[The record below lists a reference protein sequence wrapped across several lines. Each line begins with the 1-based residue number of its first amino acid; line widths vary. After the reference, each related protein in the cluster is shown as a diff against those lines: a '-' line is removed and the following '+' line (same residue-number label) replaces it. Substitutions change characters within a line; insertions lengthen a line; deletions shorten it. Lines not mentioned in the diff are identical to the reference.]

1 MCSVYDKILNCRHF
15 PSHGLRSCI
24 GHGVRAHA
32 AMAGRSGGCQCLLL
46 GPEGTGKTML
56 LKKLQLLSNKKSLK
70 GSSNAAGGGGEP
82 GGTPS
87 SPAVLPT
94 IPTVGTNVE
103 ELTLGKSLVCVL
115 KEYGGSMA
123 PVWSSAYASCQMVVY
138 VIDTSNLAQISAATV
153 LLVEVLSADGL
164 KDKPLL
170 LFFNKTESHFSMS
183 LVELKSIMRID
194 EMIKCATQT
203 ITVVHGSCVTSE
215 GVDEVLQWIG
225 ENTRQLQRQRH

>member
-1 MCSVYDKILNCRHF
+1 M
-15 PSHGLRSCI
+15 
-24 GHGVRAHA
+24 RAHV
-32 AMAGRSGGCQCLLL
+32 MAGRSGGCQCLFL

-56 LKKLQLLSNKKSLK
+56 LKKLKLLTNKKPPK
-70 GSSNAAGGGGEP
+70 GTSKAAGEP
-82 GGTPS
+82 GDTPS

-103 ELTLGKSLVCVL
+103 DLTLGKNLVCVL

-123 PVWSSAYASCQMVVY
+123 PVWGSAYASCQMVVY
-138 VIDTSNLAQISAATV
+138 VIDTSNLTQISAATV
-153 LLVEVLSADGL
+153 LLVEVLSADAL

-194 EMIKCATQT
+194 ELIKCATQM
-203 ITVVHGSCVTSE
+203 ITVVHGSCVTNE
-215 GVDEVLQWIG
+215 GVDEILQWIT
-225 ENTRQLQRQRH
+225 ENTRQFQRQRH